1 MLNLRSISARLIL
14 AISLTVVAACAI
26 LGTFSL
32 LTQRSLTRLALEQQL
47 RLQYDSVIATIDY
60 ESRTALAL
68 SAAIAALPPVRDAVA
83 RGDREALAALLGGTM
98 EALIAQGIPLLTFQT
113 PPELYFTGF
122 TRRKSSATTSR
133 NGDTRWR

>member
-1 MLNLRSISARLIL
+1 MFNLRSISARLIL
-14 AISLTVVAACAI
+14 TISLTVVAACAI

-68 SAAIAALPPVRDAVA
+68 SRRSQHCRRSAMPL
-83 RGDREALAALLGGTM
+83 LAA
-98 EALIAQGIPLLTFQT
+98 
-113 PPELYFTGF
+113 TG
-122 TRRKSSATTSR
+122 R
-133 NGDTRWR
+133 RWRHCLARRWRL